1 MCANCVKVAMEV
13 IIVNEFKIIRDSM
26 GLSQI
31 EAAKMLDVSRRTYQN
46 YEKMDD
52 CANLRYRYALNIFK
66 EISKVDENHGIIPK
80 DKIVGVANEVFK
92 RFDVKSCF
100 LFGSYAK
107 DKATESSDI
116 DLAIDSDITGLDYF
130 GLVEE
135 LRERLHKKIDLL
147 TFRSLENNPAMLL
160 EILRDGIKI
169 YG

>member
-1 MCANCVKVAMEV
+1 M
-13 IIVNEFKIIRDSM
+13 NEFKRIRNSM

-31 EAAKMLDVSRRTYQN
+31 EAAKLLNVSRRTYQN
-46 YEKMDD
+46 YENSDSSDSLK
-52 CANLRYRYALNIFK
+52 YRYALSMFK
-66 EISKVDENHGIIPK
+66 ELTKIDENHGILPK
-80 DKIVGVANEVFK
+80 SRIIEIVKEVFEK
-92 RFDVKSCF
+92 YDIKSGY

-135 LRERLHKKIDLL
+135 LRENLHKTIDLL
-147 TFRSLENNPAMLL
+147 TFKSIENNPTMLL
-160 EILRDGIKI
+160 EILRDGVKI